1 MFLSWAPF
9 SISNRKKGYLP
20 KLYRQ
25 LGFSNI
31 HLSEYSVIK
40 RYKYSHPSAT
50 PVVCS
55 SKQANGSSP
64 LQWSEEVERKRL
76 YLERKYRFFEKQ
88 FATIQSCTVCNG
100 SGKLP
105 CKFCKGTGFMTLGD
119 TLLCSVSGNCDCVV
133 CKSQGEVDCEHC
145 RGTGHIAGWL

>member
-76 YLERKYRFFEKQ
+76 YLERKFRFFEKQ

-105 CKFCKGTGFMTLGD
+105 CKFF
-119 TLLCSVSGNCDCVV
+119 SGNCDCVV